1 MRAEASFLPG
11 FSAMGVRRR
20 GSFPRSGSSPIYW
33 PQPSRRDGRVAEGG
47 GLLNRYRVEKLYRGF
62 ESLSLR
68 QNCPPLPIPPR
79 QQNQLARSSC
89 TCRALLLVLMW
100 RYAPLIPFDQRRN
113 GLVRI
118 LRYFARFLSQLPSPV
133 DCRERYRF
141 FLLLFLSCRRA
152 SPGLPHTR
160 NSLRLC

>member
-68 QNCPPLPIPPR
+68 QNCPPLPIPPSTAKPVSP
-79 QQNQLARSSC
+79 QLLHVPRAVARADVAIRSTYSIRSAAERARSHS
-89 TCRALLLVLMW
+89 
-100 RYAPLIPFDQRRN
+100 P
-113 GLVRI
+113 I
-118 LRYFARFLSQLPSPV
+118 LREIPLAIAESGRLP
-133 DCRERYRF
+133 
-141 FLLLFLSCRRA
+141 
-152 SPGLPHTR
+152 
-160 NSLRLC
+160 